1 MLHVNDLTYRIGDR
15 LILDHASFNLPDG
28 AKVGL
33 VGRNGAGK
41 TTLFKIIQ
49 GDLATESGTVT
60 LPRGMKIG
68 AVAQEAPGGPETL
81 IEVVLAADKE
91 RAALLAEAE
100 TADGLR
106 RAEIETRLTD
116 IGAHSAPARAAAIL
130 HGLGFDAEAQNRPC
144 SDFSGGW
151 RMRVALA
158 AVLFTEPDLL
168 LLDEPTNYLD
178 LEGTLWLYDYLGRYP
193 HTVLVISHD
202 RELLDTC
209 VNHILHLDRG
219 KLAIYRGGYTSFAKQ
234 YAEKRELTAKMAA
247 KQEAERKHL
256 QAFVDRFKAK
266 ASKARQAQ
274 SRVKRL
280 AKLEPIATIVEDD
293 VLPFNL
299 PGPERP
305 VAPPLI
311 TVEGA
316 AVGYGERTIL
326 DRLNLTL
333 SPDDRIAL
341 LGSNGNGK
349 STFCK
354 LIGGRLAP
362 MNGEMRRPSKIEV
375 AYLAQHQ
382 LEELNRKATANDH
395 LAERMPDAPV
405 ARIRARAAQLGFP
418 GAKADT
424 PVSSLSGGEKARLLM
439 GLAAFEGPHLLIL
452 DEPTNHLDIDSRTAL
467 MEAINDYTG
476 AVILVSHDR
485 FLIEA
490 CADRLWLVGKLSGGE
505 RARLALALITR
516 DAPHLLI
523 LDEPTN
529 HLDVD
534 SREALVQALN
544 GYEGAVI
551 IVSHDRHMIE
561 LTADRLVLVEN
572 GGATEYAGSVDDY
585 IDLVLGRG
593 ASAPEKPKQQRHDR
607 KAAARAREDARA
619 LKKAAAEAE
628 AASARLAAQCSALD
642 RAMFDPANAPT
653 EFANLPMSELS
664 KRRARVAAELEAAEA
679 RWLDVNEQLERL
691 AA

>member
-15 LILDHASFNLPDG
+15 LILDHASFNLPTG

-49 GDLATESGTVT
+49 GELATESGGVA

-68 AVAQEAPGGPETL
+68 AVAQEAPGGPESL
-81 IEVVLAADKE
+81 IDVVLAADKE
-91 RAALLAEAE
+91 RSALLAEAE

-202 RELLDTC
+202 RELLDAC

-219 KLAIYRGGYTSFAKQ
+219 KLTIYRGGYTSFAKQ

-280 AKLEPIATIVEDD
+280 EKMEAITTIVEDD

-305 VAPPLI
+305 AAPPLI
-311 TVEGA
+311 TVESG
-316 AVGYGERTIL
+316 AVGYGERVVL
-326 DRLNLTL
+326 DRLNLTIA
-333 SPDDRIAL
+333 PDDRIAL

-354 LIGGRLAP
+354 LIGGRLEP
-362 MNGEMRRPSKIEV
+362 MKGEMRTPTRMDV
-375 AYLAQHQ
+375 AYFAQHQ
-382 LEELNRKATANDH
+382 LDELNPKATAYDH
-395 LAERMPDAPV
+395 VAERMPDTPI
-405 ARIRARAAQLGFP
+405 ARIRARTAQIGFP

-424 PVSSLSGGEKARLLM
+424 PVSALSGGEKARLLM
-439 GLAAFEGPHLLIL
+439 GLAAFRGPHLLIL

-490 CADRLWLVGKLSGGE
+490 CADRLWIVGNGSVKPFDGDMDDYRQLVLSGDLDPQKRSDRPQAPTASKIDE
-505 RARLALALITR
+505 RR
-516 DAPHLLI
+516 
-523 LDEPTN
+523 
-529 HLDVD
+529 
-534 SREALVQALN
+534 
-544 GYEGAVI
+544 
-551 IVSHDRHMIE
+551 
-561 LTADRLVLVEN
+561 
-572 GGATEYAGSVDDY
+572 
-585 IDLVLGRG
+585 
-593 ASAPEKPKQQRHDR
+593 
-607 KAAARAREDARA
+607 
-619 LKKAAAEAE
+619 AAAERRVALAPLRKKLEALESRMAKLTDVIGKVDAALADGTAFQKDPAKATELSKMRAE
-628 AASARLAAQCSALD
+628 AAATLASAEEEWLMLS
-642 RAMFDPANAPT
+642 
-653 EFANLPMSELS
+653 SEI
-664 KRRARVAAELEAAEA
+664 EEAGA
-679 RWLDVNEQLERL
+679 
-691 AA
+691 

>member
-15 LILDHASFNLPDG
+15 LILDHASFNLPTG

-49 GDLATESGTVT
+49 GELATESGGVA

-68 AVAQEAPGGPETL
+68 AVAQEAPGGPESL
-81 IEVVLAADKE
+81 IDVVLAADKE
-91 RAALLAEAE
+91 RSALLAEAE
-100 TADGLR
+100 TADGIR

-116 IGAHSAPARAAAIL
+116 IGAHSAPARAATIL

-144 SDFSGGW
+144 SAFSGGW

-202 RELLDTC
+202 RELLDAC

-219 KLAIYRGGYTSFAKQ
+219 KLTIYRGGYTSFAKQ

-280 AKLEPIATIVEDD
+280 EKMEAITTIVEDD

-305 VAPPLI
+305 AAPPLI
-311 TVEGA
+311 TVESG
-316 AVGYGERTIL
+316 AVGYGERVVL
-326 DRLNLTL
+326 DRLNLTIA
-333 SPDDRIAL
+333 PDDRIAL

-354 LIGGRLAP
+354 LIGGRLEP
-362 MNGEMRRPSKIEV
+362 MKGEMRTPTRMDV
-375 AYLAQHQ
+375 AYFAQHQ
-382 LEELNRKATANDH
+382 LDELNPKATAYDH
-395 LAERMPDAPV
+395 VAERMPDTPI
-405 ARIRARAAQLGFP
+405 ARIRARTAQIGFP

-424 PVSSLSGGEKARLLM
+424 PVSALSGGEKARLLM
-439 GLAAFEGPHLLIL
+439 GLAAFKGPHLLIL

-490 CADRLWLVGKLSGGE
+490 CADRLWIVGNGSVKPFDGDMDDYRQLVLSGDLDPQKRSDKPQAPTASKIDE
-505 RARLALALITR
+505 RR
-516 DAPHLLI
+516 
-523 LDEPTN
+523 
-529 HLDVD
+529 
-534 SREALVQALN
+534 
-544 GYEGAVI
+544 
-551 IVSHDRHMIE
+551 
-561 LTADRLVLVEN
+561 
-572 GGATEYAGSVDDY
+572 
-585 IDLVLGRG
+585 
-593 ASAPEKPKQQRHDR
+593 
-607 KAAARAREDARA
+607 
-619 LKKAAAEAE
+619 AAAERRVALAPLRKKLEALESRMAKLTDVIGKVDAALADGTAFQKDPAKATELSKMRAE
-628 AASARLAAQCSALD
+628 AAATLASAEEEWLMLS
-642 RAMFDPANAPT
+642 
-653 EFANLPMSELS
+653 SEI
-664 KRRARVAAELEAAEA
+664 EEAGA
-679 RWLDVNEQLERL
+679 
-691 AA
+691 

>member
-15 LILDHASFNLPDG
+15 LILDHASFNLPTG

-49 GDLATESGTVT
+49 GELATESGGVA

-68 AVAQEAPGGPETL
+68 AVAQEAPGGPESL
-81 IEVVLAADKE
+81 IDVVLAADKE
-91 RAALLAEAE
+91 RSALLAEAE
-100 TADGLR
+100 TADGIR

-202 RELLDTC
+202 RELLDAC

-219 KLAIYRGGYTSFAKQ
+219 KLTIYRGGYTSFAKQ

-280 AKLEPIATIVEDD
+280 EKMDAITTIVEDD

-305 VAPPLI
+305 AAPPLI
-311 TVEGA
+311 TVESG
-316 AVGYGERTIL
+316 AVGYGERVVL
-326 DRLNLTL
+326 DRLNLTIA
-333 SPDDRIAL
+333 PDDRIAL

-354 LIGGRLAP
+354 LIGGRLEP
-362 MNGEMRRPSKIEV
+362 MKGEMRTPTRMDV
-375 AYLAQHQ
+375 AYFAQHQ
-382 LEELNRKATANDH
+382 LDELNPKATAYDH
-395 LAERMPDAPV
+395 VAERMPDTPI
-405 ARIRARAAQLGFP
+405 ARIRARTAQIGFP

-424 PVSSLSGGEKARLLM
+424 PVSALSGGEKARLLM
-439 GLAAFEGPHLLIL
+439 GLAAFKGPHLLIL

-490 CADRLWLVGKLSGGE
+490 CADRLWIVGNGSVKPFDGDMDDYRQLVLSGDLDPQKRSDKPQAPTASKIDE
-505 RARLALALITR
+505 RR
-516 DAPHLLI
+516 
-523 LDEPTN
+523 
-529 HLDVD
+529 
-534 SREALVQALN
+534 
-544 GYEGAVI
+544 
-551 IVSHDRHMIE
+551 
-561 LTADRLVLVEN
+561 
-572 GGATEYAGSVDDY
+572 
-585 IDLVLGRG
+585 
-593 ASAPEKPKQQRHDR
+593 
-607 KAAARAREDARA
+607 
-619 LKKAAAEAE
+619 AAAERRVALAPLRKKLEALESRMTKLTDVIGKVDAALADGTAFQKDPAKATGLSKMRAE
-628 AASARLAAQCSALD
+628 AAATLASAEEEWLMLS
-642 RAMFDPANAPT
+642 
-653 EFANLPMSELS
+653 SEI
-664 KRRARVAAELEAAEA
+664 EEAGA
-679 RWLDVNEQLERL
+679 
-691 AA
+691 

>member
-1 MLHVNDLTYRIGDR
+1 MLHANDLTYRIGDR
-15 LILDHASFNLPDG
+15 LILDRASFNLPTG
-28 AKVGL
+28 SKVGL

-41 TTLFKIIQ
+41 TTLFRIIL
-49 GDLATESGTVT
+49 GEISSESGGIS
-60 LPRGMKIG
+60 LPRNVKIG

-81 IEVVLAADKE
+81 IQVVLAADTE
-91 RAALLAEAE
+91 RTRLLAEAE
-100 TADGLR
+100 AADGFR

-158 AVLFTEPDLL
+158 SVLFTEPDLL

-178 LEGTLWLYDYLGRYP
+178 LEGTLWLYDYLARYP
-193 HTVLVISHD
+193 HTVLIISHD
-202 RELLDTC
+202 RDLLDTC

-219 KLAIYRGGYTSFAKQ
+219 KLAIYRGGYTSFARQ
-234 YAEKRELTAKMAA
+234 YAEKRELTAKMQA
-247 KQEAERKHL
+247 KQEAERRHL

-280 AKLEPIATIVEDD
+280 AKLEPIAAIVEDD

-311 TVEGA
+311 AVEGA
-316 AVGYGERTIL
+316 AVGYGERPVL

-354 LIGGRLAP
+354 LLGGRLDP
-362 MNGEMRRPSKIEV
+362 MRGEMRRPAKMEV
-375 AYLAQHQ
+375 AYFAQHQ
-382 LEELNRKATANDH
+382 LEELNLKATAYDH
-395 LAERMPDAPV
+395 VAERMPDAPV

-490 CADRLWLVGKLSGGE
+490 CADRLWLVGNGTVKPFDGDMDDYRALVLSGSLDPGRRPEKPQASSASKTDERRAAAERRVALAPLRKRLEALEARMAKLSEAIGKVD
-505 RARLALALITR
+505 LALA
-516 DAPHLLI
+516 DGSAFQKDP
-523 LDEPTN
+523 
-529 HLDVD
+529 
-534 SREALVQALN
+534 AK
-544 GYEGAVI
+544 
-551 IVSHDRHMIE
+551 
-561 LTADRLVLVEN
+561 
-572 GGATEYAGSVDDY
+572 ATE
-585 IDLVLGRG
+585 L
-593 ASAPEKPKQQRHDR
+593 
-607 KAAARAREDARA
+607 ARMR
-619 LKKAAAEAE
+619 AE
-628 AASARLAAQCSALD
+628 AAETLAAV
-642 RAMFDPANAPT
+642 
-653 EFANLPMSELS
+653 EE
-664 KRRARVAAELEAAEA
+664 EWLEVSGEIEMAGA
-679 RWLDVNEQLERL
+679 
-691 AA
+691 